1 MMKKIKGRHEAAQL
15 NQKSGVLTEKN
26 QANVAL
32 GVTTR
37 DSRRTVTCNS
47 AVSTGVLAIVDSK
60 CSLTGGPRSTT
71 PATIATIATTFTTLE
86 GLSVEIRNQ
95 FKSH

>member
-1 MMKKIKGRHEAAQL
+1 MLKRIKGRHEAARL

-37 DSRRTVTCNS
+37 LSHRILTSSGAIRTH
-47 AVSTGVLAIVDSK
+47 VLAIVDSK
-60 CSLTGGPRSTT
+60 CGLTGRPNSTPMT
-71 PATIATIATTFTTLE
+71 STLKSF
-86 GLSVEIRNQ
+86 SVEIRNQ

>member
-1 MMKKIKGRHEAAQL
+1 MFKKIKGRHKAARL

-37 DSRRTVTCNS
+37 DSRRILTSSGAIT
-47 AVSTGVLAIVDSK
+47 THVLAIVDSK
-60 CSLTGGPRSTT
+60 CGLTGRPSSTPLT
-71 PATIATIATTFTTLE
+71 ATTIAVRATTLKSF
-86 GLSVEIRNQ
+86 SVKIRNQ